1 MPELPEVETVRSG
14 LENAWVGH
22 TITTVELRRNSLRF
36 PFPSDMVERLQG
48 RKIVAIRRR
57 AKYLLVDLDDGSIW
71 LNHLG
76 MTGSW
81 TYDAS
86 EYNGKHDH
94 VMLRFEDNSVSVYND
109 PRRFGVMD
117 MMVGDSHK
125 LLDHLGPEPL
135 EDWSG
140 EELSDRLAGR
150 KSPIKTLLLDQR
162 TVVGIG
168 NIYACEVLNRVKISP
183 TRKGGDITYEECQLL
198 VDESRKVLLEAIAA
212 GGSTLKDFKA
222 VDGSLGYFPHQ
233 FRVYDQEGKKCPCG
247 GIVERFMQGG
257 RSTFW
262 CSSCQD

>member
-1 MPELPEVETVRSG
+1 MPELPEVETVRTG
-14 LENAWVGH
+14 LEMAWVGH
-22 TITTVELRRNSLRF
+22 KIVEVELRRKTLRF
-36 PFPSDMVERLQG
+36 PFPEDMIERLQG

-57 AKYLLVDLDDGSIW
+57 AKYLLVDLGSIW

-76 MTGSW
+76 MTGRW

-86 EYNGKHDH
+86 EYDGKHDH
-94 VMLRFEDNSVSVYND
+94 VMIRFEDGSVSVYND

-117 MMVGDSHK
+117 IMVGASHK

-140 EELSDRLAGR
+140 VELADRIGGR

-168 NIYACEVLNRVKISP
+168 NIYACEVLNRVQISP
-183 TRKGGDITYEECQLL
+183 TRKGGDISEEECRLL
-198 VDESRKVLLEAIAA
+198 VSESRKVLLEAIAA

-222 VDGSLGYFPHQ
+222 VDGSLGYFTHQ
-233 FRVYDQEGKKCPCG
+233 FRVYDKEGQKCPCG
-247 GIVERFMQGG
+247 GTVERFMQSG

>member
-1 MPELPEVETVRSG
+1 MPELPEVETVRTG
-14 LENAWVGH
+14 LEKAWVGH
-22 TITTVELRRNSLRF
+22 TITAVELRRQSLRF
-36 PFPSDMVERLQG
+36 PFPKDMVERLQG
-48 RKIVAIRRR
+48 RKIIAIRRR
-57 AKYLLVDLDDGSIW
+57 AKYLLIDLDDGSIW

-76 MTGSW
+76 MTGRW

-86 EYNGKHDH
+86 DYDGKHDH
-94 VMLRFEDNSVSVYND
+94 VMIRFEDGSVSVYND

-117 MMVGDSHK
+117 IMVGTSHK

-140 EELSDRLAGR
+140 AELANRLSGR
-150 KSPIKTLLLDQR
+150 KSAIKTLLLDQR
-162 TVVGIG
+162 IVVGIG
-168 NIYACEVLNRVKISP
+168 NIYACEVLNRAQISP
-183 TRKGGDITYEECQLL
+183 TRKGGDVSEHECRLL
-198 VDESRKVLLEAIAA
+198 VTESRKVLLEAIAV

-233 FRVYDQEGKKCPCG
+233 FRVYDKEREQCPCG

>member
-1 MPELPEVETVRSG
+1 MPELPEVETVRAG
-14 LENAWVGH
+14 LEKAWVGH
-22 TITTVELRRNSLRF
+22 TITAVELRRKSLRF
-36 PFPSDMVERLQG
+36 PFPKDMAERLQG

-76 MTGSW
+76 MTGRW

-86 EYNGKHDH
+86 EYEGKHDH
-94 VMLRFEDNSVSVYND
+94 VMIRFEDESVSVYTD
-109 PRRFGVMD
+109 PRRFGMMD
-117 MMVGDSHK
+117 IMVGNSHK

-140 EELSDRLAGR
+140 VELADRIAGR
-150 KSPIKTLLLDQR
+150 KSAIKTLLLDQR
-162 TVVGIG
+162 IVVGIG
-168 NIYACEVLNRVKISP
+168 NIYACEVLNRVQISP
-183 TRKGGDITYEECQLL
+183 SRKGGDISEQECRSL
-198 VDESRKVLLEAIAA
+198 VSESKKVLLEAIAA

-233 FRVYDQEGKKCPCG
+233 FRVYDKEGEQCPCG

>member
-1 MPELPEVETVRSG
+1 M
-14 LENAWVGH
+14 AWVGH
-22 TITTVELRRNSLRF
+22 KIVEVELRRKTLRF
-36 PFPSDMVERLQG
+36 PFPEDMIERLQG

-57 AKYLLVDLDDGSIW
+57 AKYLLVDLDNGSIW

-76 MTGSW
+76 MTGRW

-86 EYNGKHDH
+86 EYDGKHDH
-94 VMLRFEDNSVSVYND
+94 VMIRFEDGSVSVYND

-117 MMVGDSHK
+117 IMVGASHK

-140 EELSDRLAGR
+140 VELADRIGGR

-168 NIYACEVLNRVKISP
+168 NIYACEVLNRVQISP
-183 TRKGGDITYEECQLL
+183 TRKGGDISEEECRLL
-198 VDESRKVLLEAIAA
+198 VSESRKVLLEAIAA

-222 VDGSLGYFPHQ
+222 VDGSLGYFTHQ
-233 FRVYDQEGKKCPCG
+233 FRVYDKEGQKCPCG
-247 GIVERFMQGG
+247 GTVERFMQSG